1 MINHFHLSGC
11 DDLVSEQE
19 GRFCGED
26 QDSADHHL
34 FPGLHGRVQ
43 LPRHDGLHS
52 SEKPELISRRSL
64 IET

>member
-1 MINHFHLSGC
+1 
-11 DDLVSEQE
+11 
-19 GRFCGED
+19 
-26 QDSADHHL
+26 
-34 FPGLHGRVQ
+34 VQ